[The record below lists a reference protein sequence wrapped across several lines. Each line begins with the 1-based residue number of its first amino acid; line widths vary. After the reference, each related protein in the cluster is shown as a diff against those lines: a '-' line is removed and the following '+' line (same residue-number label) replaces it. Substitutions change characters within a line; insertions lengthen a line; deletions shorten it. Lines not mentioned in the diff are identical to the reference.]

1 MQITFDL
8 WILLDVDSFN
18 LKKTSENC
26 KTGTIFFRDK
36 NPSCLHLKNYFT
48 SFLCTTLQIV
58 EVVIMI
64 STQARCS
71 CCSVAVH
78 SINDYPIQ
86 LPTCGYIPFMFCY
99 LTFLS
104 FISSLVE
111 KQKIRLNSSAMAMF
125 HLCLCLI
132 ILAHL
137 LCSGSKRR

>member
-1 MQITFDL
+1 MIFEYYL
-8 WILLDVDSFN
+8 MSISFN
-18 LKKTSENC
+18 LKIKKKHLKIVKLEA
-26 KTGTIFFRDK
+26 FFHDK